1 MTLCDKFNR
10 IPLWQKG
17 RKKRT
22 LEKLIPSAKEGGLV
36 AFAPFYCEYGVN
48 IHVGKEC
55 FVNYNCVFLDIA
67 PITFGNGVWVGA
79 NVTFATPNHPL
90 IAEERLNFCFNT
102 ASYYVV
108 FSAKPRL

>member
-1 MTLCDKFNR
+1 MYNNISDLERMVSGKLYNPVNKEIEKQHKRGMTLCDKFNR

-36 AFAPFYCEYGVN
+36 VFTPFYCEYGVN

-55 FVNYNCVFLDIA
+55 FVNYA
-67 PITFGNGVWVGA
+67 RQ
-79 NVTFATPNHPL
+79 
-90 IAEERLNFCFNT
+90 E
-102 ASYYVV
+102 
-108 FSAKPRL
+108 